1 MVQGLLQIFGWIFVV
16 AGIIVI
22 GFEVNVIISS
32 LASIYEDGIFNM
44 SGKLELRGFYTA
56 LDALWT
62 FGYGLIMVGIAKI
75 LRMSPWA

>member
-44 SGKLELRGFYTA
+44 SGEFELRGFYTA
-56 LDALWT
+56 LDALST